1 MKPDVV
7 VIGAGPAGIAAA
19 IQLRRYG
26 LAPVMLERDRIGGLL
41 HSANLVENYPG
52 FPGGIAGPDLAALFE
67 RQLRSERIEVVFD
80 ELASLA
86 IEGADCVAKT
96 GAGLCLR
103 GLAVIATGTEP
114 ILHPALAV
122 PAAQAPF
129 VGYEIAA
136 VPDTSGQHIAIV
148 GGGDAAFDYAA
159 RLGRDH
165 RVSILYRSRQAV
177 ALPLLQDRVRQTPS
191 VTLRPETEVVAI
203 ERGASRALCLTLTV
217 SGLPQQ
223 VECDCLLFALGRR
236 PCTNFLDENAIRAF
250 AACESPPFYFAGDV
264 ANGRY
269 RQTAIAVGDGLR
281 VAMHICDRLTSR
293 TQNKA
298 VSP

>member
-96 GAGLCLR
+96 GAGRCLR

-122 PAAQAPF
+122 PAALAPF

-136 VPDTSGQHIAIV
+136 VPDIPGQHIAIV

-165 RVSILYRSRQAV
+165 RVSVLNRSRQAV

-191 VTLRPETEVVAI
+191 VTYRPETEVVAI
-203 ERGASRALCLTLTV
+203 ERGASRALGLTLTV

-223 VECDCLLFALGRR
+223 AGVRFSPVRAGASSVHEFSGRECNQGFCRVRSSAVLFRGRCCQR
-236 PCTNFLDENAIRAF
+236 SVSA
-250 AACESPPFYFAGDV
+250 
-264 ANGRY
+264 
-269 RQTAIAVGDGLR
+269 DGY
-281 VAMHICDRLTSR
+281 CGW
-293 TQNKA
+293 
-298 VSP
+298 